1 MSQRTP
7 SKKSA
12 SHSLTSG
19 SIDGTFDEA
28 VRSIQNLGYNQS
40 VFEVERL
47 GTPKNGIPSEK
58 ASGVSVVLRPS
69 TRRFPYPELKPGD
82 TVLCPG
88 LAKDA
93 PGSPAL
99 FRVRRMAE
107 GVSWRMMTEFSAN
120 EK

>member
-1 MSQRTP
+1 MSTRKA
-7 SKKSA
+7 SKKEA

-19 SIDGTFDEA
+19 SIEGTFEEA
-28 VRSIQNLGYNQS
+28 VRSIQKLGYSQA

-47 GTPKNGIPSEK
+47 GSPKNGVPSLRD
-58 ASGVSVVLRPS
+58 ADAPIVLRPS
-69 TRRFPYPELKPGD
+69 ACRVPYPQIKPGD
-82 TVLCPG
+82 IVLCPG

-107 GVSWRMMTEFSAN
+107 GLSWQAMTEFNA
-120 EK
+120 

>member
-1 MSQRTP
+1 MSTRSH
-7 SKKSA
+7 SKKEA
-12 SHSLTSG
+12 SHSLSSG
-19 SIDGTFDEA
+19 SIEATFDEA
-28 VRSIQNLGYNQS
+28 VRSIQKLGYSQS

-47 GTPKNGIPSEK
+47 GSPKNGTPTPSGPH
-58 ASGVSVVLRPS
+58 APIVLRPS
-69 TRRFPYPELKPGD
+69 TCRVPYPQIKPGD

-107 GVSWRMMTEFSAN
+107 GLSWQVMTEFTG
-120 EK
+120 K

>member
-7 SKKSA
+7 SKKEA

-19 SIDGTFDEA
+19 SIEATFDEA
-28 VRSIQNLGYNQS
+28 VRSIQKLGYSQS

-47 GTPKNGIPSEK
+47 GTPKNGTPSQK
-58 ASGVSVVLRPS
+58 DAAVPIVLRPS
-69 TRRFPYPELKPGD
+69 TCRVPYPQIKPGD

-107 GVSWRMMTEFSAN
+107 GLSWQHMTEFSR
-120 EK
+120 K